1 MHTVL
6 KVLRNARRVENSY
19 EALAE
24 LCKKHDNY
32 IALMMPDSILEN
44 TRADVIIPHADI
56 IMERLNTDMKYET
69 LEIKEGTVLGVFP
82 GDIFYPEANKIMVT
96 PYYMANGVREILN
109 RCQYK
114 KRHRIYNI
122 PLYSEEYL
130 KKEQKAVQILV
141 QKAN

>member
-6 KVLRNARRVENSY
+6 KSLRNARRVENTY

-24 LCKKHDNY
+24 LSKKQNNF
-32 IALMMPDSILEN
+32 IAFVMPDSVLEH

-56 IMERLNTDMKYET
+56 VMERLSTDMKYET
-69 LEIKEGTVLGVFP
+69 LEIKEGTILGVFP
-82 GDIFYPEANKIMVT
+82 GDIFYPEADKVMVT
-96 PYYMANGVREILN
+96 PYYIANGAREILN

-114 KRHRIYNI
+114 KKHRIYNI

-130 KKEQKAVQILV
+130 RKEKVRKVRKEEA
-141 QKAN
+141 